1 MRRFFFGMALLAM
14 SSVPV
19 MTVHADEAA
28 DQKIAEQIVE
38 RLQTEKQAGRLKGFS
53 IDLQV
58 EEGTVY
64 LSGRVANAGQQQAAL
79 ALARQTPGV
88 RQVVNDLVVPGDEA
102 VDTNVVPVS
111 DESTENSYEAES
123 APEMTQVELSSP
135 RGVKAKP
142 VSNPTPA
149 PNHLATPAAQAHP
162 LQQFAAPQQQYA
174 GQQYAGPQGAPQGG
188 APMGGPVPYARA
200 TRASHNG
207 PMEGGY
213 AGPGPVAMPQQGYYG
228 GPPVRYDSPQMPGYS
243 WPSYAAYPNYAGVTY
258 PKQYS
263 ASAWPY
269 IGPFYPYPQVPLGW
283 RRVSL
288 EWKDGWW
295 FLDFKDRYRHR

>member
-58 EEGTVY
+58 EDGTVY

-79 ALARQTPGV
+79 SLARQTPGV
-88 RQVVNDLVVPGDEA
+88 RQVVNDLVVPSDEVA
-102 VDTNVVPVS
+102 DGSIKPVS
-111 DESTENSYEAES
+111 DESAYEAEGT
-123 APEMTQVELSSP
+123 PEMAQVELASP

-149 PNHLATPAAQAHP
+149 PNHLATPAEQAHP
-162 LQQFAAPQQQYA
+162 LAQVAAPQQQ
-174 GQQYAGPQGAPQGG
+174 QQFAGPPQGYPQG
-188 APMGGPVPYARA
+188 MPRTGGPVPYARA
-200 TRASHNG
+200 TQASHNG
-207 PMEGGY
+207 PMMEGGY
-213 AGPGPVAMPQQGYYG
+213 VGAGPVAMPQQGYYG